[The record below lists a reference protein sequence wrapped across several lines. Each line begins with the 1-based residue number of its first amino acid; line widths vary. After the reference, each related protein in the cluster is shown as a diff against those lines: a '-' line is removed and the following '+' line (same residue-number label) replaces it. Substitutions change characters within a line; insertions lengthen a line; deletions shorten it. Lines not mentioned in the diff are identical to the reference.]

1 MKAPTTMELGEF
13 STLVDE
19 SVASREALISFL
31 QCQITYSGRAEA
43 FLSRGDRILIIK
55 ADATV
60 IIHQPEGSV
69 PINYMRPGSVITLE
83 RVDDHLMMHV
93 RNDTEHSFLDIE
105 IFRVYDAAARK
116 LEDGQKQDLAG
127 NERDMSDWIRDNPVC
142 ISSDFHPISR
152 EEQTDVGFI
161 DVFGHDGTGKLVVVE
176 CKRITASLMAVDQ
189 LRRYVERVKMIK
201 GTQNV
206 TGILAAPSITP
217 NALEMLSSWG
227 FRYCRVEPP
236 KRLERWSK
244 DQKKIFEF

>member
-1 MKAPTTMELGEF
+1 MELGEF
-13 STLVDE
+13 AAMLE
-19 SVASREALISFL
+19 SAVASREAVVAFVH
-31 QCQITYSGRAEA
+31 CQITYSGRAEA
-43 FLSRGDRILIIK
+43 FLSRGDRMLLVK
-55 ADATV
+55 SDQTV

-69 PINYMRPGSVITLE
+69 PINYMRPGSAISFEKVEEHMI
-83 RVDDHLMMHV
+83 MHV

-105 IFRVYDAAARK
+105 IFRVYDAASRR

-127 NERDMSDWIRDNPVC
+127 NERDMSDWIRDNPAC
-142 ISSDFHPISR
+142 ISADFKPISR

-161 DVFGHDGTGKLVVVE
+161 DVFGHDGTGRLVVVE

-201 GTQNV
+201 GTGNV

-227 FRYCRVEPP
+227 FRYCKVDVP
-236 KRLERWSK
+236 KRLEKWKK